1 MKGLLDRYRQN
12 RWGKKEKKRVAFFM
26 PSQPDGYIR
35 GSKNKIKRGWWGGV
49 GGGEFGCLISAGI
62 NSNNEQYGK
71 RPHKTTSVLYL
82 NVVDGHVIVMPTLFQ
97 ALDTKTTLLNQK

>member
-35 GSKNKIKRGWWGGV
+35 GSKNKIKRGWL
-49 GGGEFGCLISAGI
+49 GGGLSLIHI
-62 NSNNEQYGK
+62 
-71 RPHKTTSVLYL
+71 
-82 NVVDGHVIVMPTLFQ
+82 
-97 ALDTKTTLLNQK
+97 